1 MKKLLSSY
9 GRDDEFRGVVEQI
22 ISEEEKKN
30 NRVLAR
36 SLRKALDGLTTRP
49 QAKGLSPLVPFPD
62 EAGEFIQR
70 IEPVHTPDDIIL
82 THDNIELFTGLLD
95 EFRKSET
102 IKRHG
107 LPVRS
112 KLLFCGP
119 PGTGK
124 TLCAEVFAGQLGLP
138 FFFVKLDSLI
148 SSFLGETATNI
159 RKTFEFARRQ
169 PCVLFFDEFDAIG
182 KEREDANDNGEMKR
196 VVNSLL
202 NGRPSRPNF
211 GSKIA

>member
-1 MKKLLSSY
+1 MARGELMKKLLSSY

-82 THDNIELFTGLLD
+82 N
-95 EFRKSET
+95 S
-102 IKRHG
+102 
-107 LPVRS
+107 
-112 KLLFCGP
+112 
-119 PGTGK
+119 
-124 TLCAEVFAGQLGLP
+124 
-138 FFFVKLDSLI
+138 
-148 SSFLGETATNI
+148 
-159 RKTFEFARRQ
+159 RQ
-169 PCVLFFDEFDAIG
+169 H
-182 KEREDANDNGEMKR
+182 
-196 VVNSLL
+196 
-202 NGRPSRPNF
+202 
-211 GSKIA
+211 